1 MTWVKRLLASLRR
14 LIMGESYMTDVST
27 LAPKYQD
34 ALEKFNA
41 LGHLIKDEG
50 SLEVKQAY
58 RDAHHA
64 LREAVDEA
72 TVVFGVAESELT
84 GVAERGPPTEKPE
97 V

>member
-1 MTWVKRLLASLRR
+1 MA
-14 LIMGESYMTDVST
+14 DVTT
-27 LAPKYQD
+27 LAPKYQA
-34 ALEKFNA
+34 ALEAFNA

-72 TVVFGVAESELT
+72 LVVFEVEESDLT
-84 GVAERGPPTEKPE
+84 GEAARSGPDNKPE